1 MIIQEL
7 DRLLMLVPSRFL
19 GAIEL
24 RADLLEVRP
33 AAANLDHCC
42 GF

>member
-1 MIIQEL
+1 MQEL
-7 DRLLMLVPSRFL
+7 DRLLTLVPSRFI

-33 AAANLDHCC
+33 FAAKTDHCC